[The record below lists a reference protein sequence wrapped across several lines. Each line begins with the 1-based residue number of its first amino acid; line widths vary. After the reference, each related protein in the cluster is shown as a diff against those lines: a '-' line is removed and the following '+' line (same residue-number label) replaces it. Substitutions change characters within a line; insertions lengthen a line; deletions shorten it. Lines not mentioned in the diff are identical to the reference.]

1 MSLTAW
7 LASGAYQAYLFIC
20 ILYKLLIVVKRRKP
34 KAASYGIFGSRSEP
48 VKVIHF
54 KGCVIK
60 VTYIYLSTYF
70 PHSTTTSECT
80 AMLGILKTCIKGGA
94 VVPKFITITR
104 TLPRA
109 LLLLFFAKKKKVDD
123 DGTWN
128 CDENHRSTEWMK
140 HEMRSSFF
148 LVMINSGVA
157 IRISPQLPALP
168 PIMNIVDC

>member
-1 MSLTAW
+1 MGGVFYISRNDQDREYVLRTFVPRSRHPASSIQHFHVPDSLACLLTK
-7 LASGAYQAYLFIC
+7 LTYTFIC

-48 VKVIHF
+48 VKVVHF
-54 KGCVIK
+54 KGCVNK

-109 LLLLFFAKKKKVDD
+109 LLLLFFAKKKS
-123 DGTWN
+123 
-128 CDENHRSTEWMK
+128 R
-140 HEMRSSFF
+140 
-148 LVMINSGVA
+148 
-157 IRISPQLPALP
+157 
-168 PIMNIVDC
+168 